1 MDEGIQ
7 AGRVACRTRVYFW
20 VERERCILWMLIKCW
35 TEDSLVMARKT
46 TADGEVETGWLGA
59 WSSVLWPVSQDVCVS
74 SVHYPVSSPKACW
87 TMQWAQRWNLLF
99 FTPLTPNC
107 ASHLHDGRWSVEI
120 LHATERKT
128 NKQTKNLFLWI
139 RHRHKTTSSC
149 RQDRGKHKITHFLY
163 FKLMICGSWVPTL
176 MINEAVRRWRWR
188 SVLKNEHS
196 QSPQ

>member
-7 AGRVACRTRVYFW
+7 AGRVPCRTRVYFW

-128 NKQTKNLFLWI
+128 NKPKTCSSESGTGTKQPPAAD
-139 RHRHKTTSSC
+139 KTEANTKS
-149 RQDRGKHKITHFLY
+149 HTF
-163 FKLMICGSWVPTL
+163 FTL
-176 MINEAVRRWRWR
+176 
-188 SVLKNEHS
+188 S
-196 QSPQ
+196 